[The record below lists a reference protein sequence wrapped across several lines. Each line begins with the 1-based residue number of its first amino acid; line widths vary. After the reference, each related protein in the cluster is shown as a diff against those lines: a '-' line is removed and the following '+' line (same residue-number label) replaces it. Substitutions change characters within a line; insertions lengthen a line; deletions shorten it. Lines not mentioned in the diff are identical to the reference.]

1 MGNHEE
7 FTEYAT
13 AAAARLRKV
22 GYLMCHDW
30 HQAQDL
36 TQVTLAKVFVNWS
49 RIRRR
54 DNVDVYAR
62 QILVREFLNTK
73 RQRSATE
80 RPTAQVPDRA
90 GRGDRAELRL
100 TLLEALRSLSPNQ
113 RTVIILRY
121 WEDQSVEQVA
131 AIMMTT
137 PGAVKGLAVRGLRE
151 LRVLL
156 GDDFT
161 IEAAV

>member
-13 AAAARLRKV
+13 AAATRLRNV
-22 GYLMCHDW
+22 AYLMCHDW

-36 TQVTLAKVFVNWS
+36 TQITLAKVFVNWS

-62 QILVREFLNTK
+62 QILVREFLNGK
-73 RQRSATE
+73 RRFSSTE
-80 RPTAQVPDRA
+80 RPTADVPELADRSDSA
-90 GRGDRAELRL
+90 DLRL
-100 TLLEALRSLSPNQ
+100 TLLQALGSLSPNQ
-113 RTVIILRY
+113 RAVVVLRY

-131 AIMMTT
+131 ALMRTT
-137 PGAVKGLAVRGLRE
+137 PGAVKSLAFRGLRE

-156 GDDFT
+156 GGDFP
-161 IEAAV
+161 IEAGV